1 MGLAASQARLLTIT
15 ARKADCEFQSM
26 SLSHQKLSLSR
37 DMEKVSSAYQNSLNT
52 TKLMYDYQ
60 GSGESNINLTYGL
73 LMTPSVYND
82 YYPKLVT
89 DAQNRVMLNS
99 SYAAAARAAGI
110 PAEGLN
116 GTPSSDVRNKF
127 VEALANQGVITATSA
142 ATIVGTNYSN
152 TLGLGKTTSTT
163 AVTTDYTYQ
172 QFMDVI
178 KTNTDSTSTA
188 GVTLG
193 VGGVLNG
200 AGNVFENERFYRVT
214 DGNVENTELGSSAGT
229 GGSVTLYDLLS
240 GNSQY
245 YLSILSKKGGE
256 LPIYGADY
264 LQNKIAGDGGILDWM
279 MDQFSSVLGGI
290 AANDTALQ
298 YAYNAV
304 YDMIVPNTHLQD
316 WHNGVNGDTSYKD
329 HLDQKKS
336 KLEEWAQP
344 ENSQLKQWMDEI
356 GEGEITQNHRSHDD
370 SKMQRSQN
378 YMGFTYTA
386 DKNASG
392 FFYSKTHKD
401 RNDKSQVSINLN
413 NIAQAFLT
421 AYVQYMQGIGESQY
435 SFQKGDKSQCNLY
448 DGTDKNFKF
457 TVYAGSETEDDSTQL
472 ISNFY
477 DSMFNMICMNGWT
490 ENDKIDD
497 ADYMSEMMKNG
508 MAFISSISDDG
519 YYYQGNYSTDK
530 CILEVTDT
538 EAIARA
544 EAKYNTE
551 KTKIENKEDTID
563 LKMKNLDTEIS
574 SLTTE
579 YDTTKQV
586 ISKAIEKS
594 FKRYEA

>member
-1 MGLAASQARLLTIT
+1 M
-15 ARKADCEFQSM
+15 
-26 SLSHQKLSLSR
+26 
-37 DMEKVSSAYQNSLNT
+37 
-52 TKLMYDYQ
+52 
-60 GSGESNINLTYGL
+60 
-73 LMTPSVYND
+73 
-82 YYPKLVT
+82 
-89 DAQNRVMLNS
+89 
-99 SYAAAARAAGI
+99 
-110 PAEGLN
+110 
-116 GTPSSDVRNKF
+116 
-127 VEALANQGVITATSA
+127 
-142 ATIVGTNYSN
+142 
-152 TLGLGKTTSTT
+152 
-163 AVTTDYTYQ
+163 
-172 QFMDVI
+172 
-178 KTNTDSTSTA
+178 
-188 GVTLG
+188 
-193 VGGVLNG
+193 
-200 AGNVFENERFYRVT
+200 
-214 DGNVENTELGSSAGT
+214 
-229 GGSVTLYDLLS
+229 
-240 GNSQY
+240 
-245 YLSILSKKGGE
+245 SKKGGE

-421 AYVQYMQGIGESQY
+421 AYVQYMQGVGDSQY
-435 SFQKGDKSQCNLY
+435 IFQKGDKSQCNLY

-551 KTKIENKEDTID
+551 KTKIENTID

-586 ISKAIEKS
+586 ITKAIEKS
-594 FKRYEA
+594 FKRYDA

>member
-37 DMEKVSSAYQNSLNT
+37 DMEKVSSDYQNSLNT

-152 TLGLGKTTSTT
+152 TLGLGKTTSTK
-163 AVTTDYTYQ
+163 AVTTDYTYK
-172 QFMDVI
+172 QFLDVI

-193 VGGVLNG
+193 VGGVVNG

-214 DGNVENTELGSSAGT
+214 DGNIENTELGSSAGT
-229 GGSVTLYDLLS
+229 GGSVTLADLLE

-586 ISKAIEKS
+586 ITKAIEKS

>member
-37 DMEKVSSAYQNSLNT
+37 DMEKVSSDYQNSLKT

-152 TLGLGKTTSTT
+152 TLGLGKTTSTK
-163 AVTTDYTYQ
+163 AVTTDYTYK
-172 QFMDVI
+172 QFLDVI

-193 VGGVLNG
+193 VGGVVNG

-279 MDQFSSVLGGI
+279 MNQFSSVLGGI

-336 KLEEWAQP
+336 KLEEWAEP

-356 GEGEITQNHRSHDD
+356 GKGEETKGFRSHND
-370 SKMQRSQN
+370 STMQKSQN

-386 DKNASG
+386 DKNQG
-392 FFYSKTHKD
+392 FLHKD

-421 AYVQYMQGIGESQY
+421 AYVQYMQGVGDSQY

-457 TVYAGSETEDDSTQL
+457 TVYAGSETKDDSTQL

>member
-37 DMEKVSSAYQNSLNT
+37 DMEKVSSDYQNSLNT

-163 AVTTDYTYQ
+163 AVTTDYTYK
-172 QFMDVI
+172 QFLDVI

-214 DGNVENTELGSSAGT
+214 DGNIENTELGSSAGT
-229 GGSVTLYDLLS
+229 GGSVTLADLLE

-279 MDQFSSVLGGI
+279 MEQFSSVLGGI

-336 KLEEWAQP
+336 KLEEYAQP

-356 GEGEITQNHRSHDD
+356 GKGEETKGFRSHND
-370 SKMQRSQN
+370 STMQKSQN

-386 DKNASG
+386 DKNQG
-392 FFYSKTHKD
+392 FLHKD

-421 AYVQYMQGIGESQY
+421 AYVQYMQGVGDSQY

-457 TVYAGSETEDDSTQL
+457 TVYAGSETKDDSTQL

-538 EAIARA
+538 EAIAKA

-586 ISKAIEKS
+586 ITKAIEKS
-594 FKRYEA
+594 FKRYDA

>member
-37 DMEKVSSAYQNSLNT
+37 DMEKVSSDYQNSLNT

-142 ATIVGTNYSN
+142 ATIVSTNYSN

-163 AVTTDYTYQ
+163 AVTTDYTYK
-172 QFMDVI
+172 QFLDVI

-229 GGSVTLYDLLS
+229 GGSVTLADLLE

-279 MDQFSSVLGGI
+279 MEQFSSVLGGI

>member
-37 DMEKVSSAYQNSLNT
+37 DMEKVSSEYQNALNT

-89 DAQNRVMLNS
+89 DAQNRVLLNS

-127 VEALANQGVITATSA
+127 VEALANQGIITATSA

-152 TLGLGKTTSTT
+152 TIGLGSTISAT
-163 AVTTDYTYQ
+163 ATTTDYTYDELIQ
-172 QFMDVI
+172 SI
-178 KTNTDSTSTA
+178 KNNTQSSAAA
-188 GVTLG
+188 GLTLG
-193 VGGVLNG
+193 VGGVVNG
-200 AGNVFENERFYRVT
+200 GGKVFENERFYTVNA
-214 DGNVENTELGSSAGT
+214 DGTVEGVELGGDSVGSGV
-229 GGSVTLYDLLS
+229 SVTLADLLS
-240 GNSQY
+240 SDSQY

-264 LQNKIAGDGGILDWM
+264 LQNKIAGTDGVLDWM
-279 MDQFSSVLGGI
+279 MEQFSSVLGGV

-304 YDMIVPNTHLQD
+304 YDMIVPNSHLQD
-316 WHNGVNGDTSYKD
+316 WHNSSEYSD
-329 HLDQKKS
+329 HLDQKRS
-336 KLEEWAQP
+336 DLEKYAEP
-344 ENSQLKQWMDEI
+344 ENDKLKQYMDEI
-356 GEGEITQNHRSHDD
+356 GQGEITRGFGSHDEG
-370 SKMQRSQN
+370 KMQKSQN

-386 DKNASG
+386 DKNQSW
-392 FFYSKTHKD
+392 THKD

-421 AYVQYMQGIGESQY
+421 AYVQYMQGIGESKY
-435 SFQKGDKSQCNLY
+435 YFQKGDKSSSNLY

-457 TVYAGSETEDDSTQL
+457 TVYAGSETNDDSTQL
-472 ISNFY
+472 LSNFY
-477 DSMFNMICMNGWT
+477 DAMFNIICTKGWT
-490 ENDKIDD
+490 ENDKVDD

-519 YYYQGNYSTDK
+519 YYYQSNYSTDK

-538 EAIARA
+538 EAIAKA

-586 ISKAIEKS
+586 ITKAIEKS

>member
-1 MGLAASQARLLTIT
+1 M
-15 ARKADCEFQSM
+15 
-26 SLSHQKLSLSR
+26 
-37 DMEKVSSAYQNSLNT
+37 
-52 TKLMYDYQ
+52 
-60 GSGESNINLTYGL
+60 
-73 LMTPSVYND
+73 
-82 YYPKLVT
+82 
-89 DAQNRVMLNS
+89 
-99 SYAAAARAAGI
+99 
-110 PAEGLN
+110 
-116 GTPSSDVRNKF
+116 
-127 VEALANQGVITATSA
+127 
-142 ATIVGTNYSN
+142 
-152 TLGLGKTTSTT
+152 GKTTSTT

-214 DGNVENTELGSSAGT
+214 DGNVENTELGSSVGT

-316 WHNGVNGDTSYKD
+316 WHNGVNGDTSYRD

-336 KLEEWAQP
+336 KLEEWAEP

-356 GEGEITQNHRSHDD
+356 GKGEDTKGFRSHND
-370 SKMQRSQN
+370 STMQKSQN

-386 DKNASG
+386 DKNQG
-392 FFYSKTHKD
+392 FLHKD

-421 AYVQYMQGIGESQY
+421 AYVQYMQGVGDSQY

-457 TVYAGSETEDDSTQL
+457 TVYAGSETKDDSTQL

>member
-37 DMEKVSSAYQNSLNT
+37 DMEKVSSDYQNSLNT

-163 AVTTDYTYQ
+163 AVTTDYTYK
-172 QFMDVI
+172 QFLDVI

-193 VGGVLNG
+193 VGGVVNG

-229 GGSVTLYDLLS
+229 GGSVTLADLLE

-336 KLEEWAQP
+336 KLEEWAEP

-370 SKMQRSQN
+370 SKMQKSQN

-386 DKNASG
+386 DKDKHG
-392 FFYSKTHKD
+392 TFGWTHKD

-421 AYVQYMQGIGESQY
+421 AYVQYMQGVGDSQY

>member
-37 DMEKVSSAYQNSLNT
+37 DMEKVSSDYQNSLNT

-214 DGNVENTELGSSAGT
+214 DGVFLNPSPSS
-229 GGSVTLYDLLS
+229 
-240 GNSQY
+240 
-245 YLSILSKKGGE
+245 
-256 LPIYGADY
+256 
-264 LQNKIAGDGGILDWM
+264 
-279 MDQFSSVLGGI
+279 F
-290 AANDTALQ
+290 
-298 YAYNAV
+298 
-304 YDMIVPNTHLQD
+304 
-316 WHNGVNGDTSYKD
+316 
-329 HLDQKKS
+329 
-336 KLEEWAQP
+336 
-344 ENSQLKQWMDEI
+344 
-356 GEGEITQNHRSHDD
+356 R
-370 SKMQRSQN
+370 
-378 YMGFTYTA
+378 
-386 DKNASG
+386 
-392 FFYSKTHKD
+392 
-401 RNDKSQVSINLN
+401 
-413 NIAQAFLT
+413 
-421 AYVQYMQGIGESQY
+421 
-435 SFQKGDKSQCNLY
+435 
-448 DGTDKNFKF
+448 
-457 TVYAGSETEDDSTQL
+457 
-472 ISNFY
+472 
-477 DSMFNMICMNGWT
+477 
-490 ENDKIDD
+490 
-497 ADYMSEMMKNG
+497 
-508 MAFISSISDDG
+508 
-519 YYYQGNYSTDK
+519 
-530 CILEVTDT
+530 
-538 EAIARA
+538 
-544 EAKYNTE
+544 
-551 KTKIENKEDTID
+551 
-563 LKMKNLDTEIS
+563 
-574 SLTTE
+574 
-579 YDTTKQV
+579 
-586 ISKAIEKS
+586 
-594 FKRYEA
+594 

>member
-26 SLSHQKLSLSR
+26 SLSHQKLALSR
-37 DMEKVSSAYQNSLNT
+37 DMEKVSSDYQNSLNT

-89 DAQNRVMLNS
+89 DAQNKVMLNS

-172 QFMDVI
+172 QFLNVI
-178 KTNTDSTSTA
+178 KTNTDSSSTY
-188 GVTLG
+188 GVGLG
-193 VGGVLNG
+193 VGGASNG
-200 AGNVFENERFYRVT
+200 SGNGLISNERFYRVT
-214 DGNVENTELGSSAGT
+214 GGEVEKVSELGDGAGT
-229 GGSVTLYDLLS
+229 GGSVTLADLLS
-240 GNSQY
+240 NDSQY
-245 YLSILSKKGGE
+245 YLSMLSSKGAE
-256 LPIYGADY
+256 LPIFEAQA
-264 LQNKIAGDGGILDWM
+264 LQDKIAGEGGVLDWM

-304 YDMIVPNTHLQD
+304 YDMIIPNNNITNWCNDHSSYRDEKKGDKEKHL
-316 WHNGVNGDTSYKD
+316 
-329 HLDQKKS
+329 
-336 KLEEWAQP
+336 QP
-344 ENSQLKQWMDEI
+344 ENSDIKGYMDEI
-356 GEGEITQNHRSHDD
+356 GQGEITKSHRDHNDGQ
-370 SKMQRSQN
+370 MQKSQN

-386 DKNASG
+386 DKNQNW
-392 FFYSKTHKD
+392 THKD

-435 SFQKGDKSQCNLY
+435 NFQKGDKSQCNLY
-448 DGTDKNFKF
+448 DGTDKNFTF
-457 TVYAGSETEDDSTQL
+457 TVYAGSETDDDNDHL

-538 EAIARA
+538 EAIAKA

-586 ISKAIEKS
+586 ITKAIEKS
-594 FKRYEA
+594 FKRYDA

>member
-37 DMEKVSSAYQNSLNT
+37 DMEKVSSDYQNSLNT

-152 TLGLGKTTSTT
+152 TLGLGKTTSTK
-163 AVTTDYTYQ
+163 AVTTDYTYK
-172 QFMDVI
+172 QFLDVI

-193 VGGVLNG
+193 VGGVVNG

-229 GGSVTLYDLLS
+229 GGSVTLADLLE

-279 MDQFSSVLGGI
+279 MNQFSSVLGGI

-336 KLEEWAQP
+336 KLEEWAEP

-370 SKMQRSQN
+370 SKMQKSQN

-386 DKNASG
+386 DKDKHG
-392 FFYSKTHKD
+392 TFGWTHKD

-421 AYVQYMQGIGESQY
+421 AYVQYMQGVGDSQY

-457 TVYAGSETEDDSTQL
+457 TVYAGSKTEDDSTKL

>member
-37 DMEKVSSAYQNSLNT
+37 DMEKVSSDYQNSLKT

-127 VEALANQGVITATSA
+127 VEALANEGVITAASA

-152 TLGLGKTTSTT
+152 TLGLGKTTSTK
-163 AVTTDYTYQ
+163 AVTTDYTYK
-172 QFMDVI
+172 QFLDVI

-229 GGSVTLYDLLS
+229 GGSVTLADLLE

-279 MDQFSSVLGGI
+279 MNQFSSVLGGI

-336 KLEEWAQP
+336 KLEKWAEP
-344 ENSQLKQWMDEI
+344 EKSQLKQWMDEI
-356 GEGEITQNHRSHDD
+356 GKGEETKGFRSHND
-370 SKMQRSQN
+370 STMQKSQN

-386 DKNASG
+386 DKNQG
-392 FFYSKTHKD
+392 FLHKD

-421 AYVQYMQGIGESQY
+421 AYVQYMQGVGDSQY

-457 TVYAGSETEDDSTQL
+457 TVYAGSETKDDSTQL

>member
-37 DMEKVSSAYQNSLNT
+37 DMEKVSSDYQNSLKT

-163 AVTTDYTYQ
+163 AVTTDYTYK
-172 QFMDVI
+172 QFLDVI

-229 GGSVTLYDLLS
+229 GGSVTLADLLE

-279 MDQFSSVLGGI
+279 MNQFSSVLGGI

-336 KLEEWAQP
+336 KLEEWAEP

-356 GEGEITQNHRSHDD
+356 GKGEDTKGFRSHND
-370 SKMQRSQN
+370 STMQKSQN

-386 DKNASG
+386 DKNQG
-392 FFYSKTHKD
+392 FLHKD

>member
-37 DMEKVSSAYQNSLNT
+37 DMEKVSSDYQNSLNT

-178 KTNTDSTSTA
+178 KTNTDSTSTS

-193 VGGVLNG
+193 VGGVVNG
-200 AGNVFENERFYRVT
+200 DGNVFENERFYRVT
-214 DGNVENTELGSSAGT
+214 DGTVENTELGSSAGT

-586 ISKAIEKS
+586 ITKAIEKS

>member
-37 DMEKVSSAYQNSLNT
+37 DMEKVSSDYQNSLNT

-214 DGNVENTELGSSAGT
+214 DGNVENTELGSSVGT

-316 WHNGVNGDTSYKD
+316 WHNSQEYKD

-336 KLEEWAQP
+336 KLEEYAQP

-356 GEGEITQNHRSHDD
+356 GKGEDTKGFRSHND
-370 SKMQRSQN
+370 STMQKSQN

-386 DKNASG
+386 DKNQG
-392 FFYSKTHKD
+392 FLHKD

-421 AYVQYMQGIGESQY
+421 AYVQYMQGVGDSQY

-457 TVYAGSETEDDSTQL
+457 TVYAGSKTEDDSTKL

>member
-37 DMEKVSSAYQNSLNT
+37 DMEKVSSDYQNSLKT

-163 AVTTDYTYQ
+163 AVTTDYTYK
-172 QFMDVI
+172 QFLDVI

-229 GGSVTLYDLLS
+229 GGSVTLADLLE

-279 MDQFSSVLGGI
+279 MNQFSSVLGGI

-336 KLEEWAQP
+336 KLEEWAEP

-370 SKMQRSQN
+370 SKMQKSQN

-386 DKNASG
+386 DKDKHG
-392 FFYSKTHKD
+392 TFGWTHKD

-421 AYVQYMQGIGESQY
+421 AYVQYMQGVGDSQY

>member
-37 DMEKVSSAYQNSLNT
+37 DMEKVSSDYQNSLNT

-163 AVTTDYTYQ
+163 AVTTDYTYK
-172 QFMDVI
+172 QFLDVI

-229 GGSVTLYDLLS
+229 GGSVTLADLLE

-279 MDQFSSVLGGI
+279 MEQFSSVLGGI

-336 KLEEWAQP
+336 KLEEWAEP

-370 SKMQRSQN
+370 SKMQKSQN

-386 DKNASG
+386 DKDKHG
-392 FFYSKTHKD
+392 TFGWTHKD

-421 AYVQYMQGIGESQY
+421 AYVQYMQGVGDSQY

>member
-37 DMEKVSSAYQNSLNT
+37 DMEKVSSDYQNSLNT

-152 TLGLGKTTSTT
+152 TLGLGKTTSTK
-163 AVTTDYTYQ
+163 AVTTDYTYK
-172 QFMDVI
+172 QFLDVI

-193 VGGVLNG
+193 VGGVVNG

-229 GGSVTLYDLLS
+229 GGSVTLADLLE

-336 KLEEWAQP
+336 KLEKWAQP

-356 GEGEITQNHRSHDD
+356 GEGENTQNHRSHDD

-435 SFQKGDKSQCNLY
+435 TFQKGDKSQCNLY